1 MSHPKSSSTF
11 TTDYKVR
18 GKEFI
23 GWGYGHPAQ
32 LSAWRIKGN
41 HSGWPKPFCLGTF
54 SSYCKATKI
63 PLHHLYQASVRLPT
77 FLLNPSPCHH
87 FQSMWTDQGQL
98 AKSYF
103 LCRTSS
109 PAPLCSSLLSSGVV
123 LFHLL
128 EFAHFLFPDCPS
140 FLQEEREVTEG
151 SHCQFHQPHRL
162 GDEQSKYLYSEGWDL
177 CLPHDFRISMS
188 LAGEDKNLASLRK
201 ESKIER
207 KTEQLA

>member
-23 GWGYGHPAQ
+23 VWGYGHPGQ

-41 HSGWPKPFCLGTF
+41 HSGCPKPFCLGTF

-140 FLQEEREVTEG
+140 FCRKRGRSQRAATANSISLT
-151 SHCQFHQPHRL
+151 
-162 GDEQSKYLYSEGWDL
+162 GWGMNKANIYIL
-177 CLPHDFRISMS
+177 KGGISLSPMTS
-188 LAGEDKNLASLRK
+188 GLACPSQGRT
-201 ESKIER
+201 
-207 KTEQLA
+207 KTWPL